1 MRKTS
6 KPSHGRR
13 SPIVWLGL
21 CASMTACS
29 LESSHAEIVPSA
41 PRLPLLAAAADAGD
55 ADAGEE
61 RVSEIGRTRGTPGQ
75 LAGTTSWI
83 FPDTRN
89 GLQPNQSW
97 FSVAGSPSGTIY
109 ASACDHE
116 TNSALYRLR
125 PGSNTLELIG
135 DARSAS
141 ERANNWLPEETA
153 EKFHV
158 RPLWHE
164 GRVYIATADYS
175 NQDDAYLEHR
185 GFHWYAYDEQRRRFL
200 DLSQG
205 EPNGVGAQHISIF
218 TTAIDGPRDLLYGL
232 GSPNSNLYQY
242 DLAKGTTTDLGRPPE
257 LTRPYY
263 NPGRFLWVD
272 HTGAVYFSVGN
283 SGPLAAD
290 EPGAPKHVL
299 SWVPGEGW
307 KARAD
312 WPIGE
317 MLRTGQRS
325 LDGKR
330 VYILDYPLRLYVFNE
345 EDQSFKQL
353 AQGVLTDQ
361 HVSPRTKNVR
371 VRAMN
376 LSANERKIYFIND
389 SAPVNSLWEWDFASG
404 QPPRELTTIE
414 AIEPQ
419 LDARYNAFTGHDS
432 WDNWGRFS
440 VTGFGGEGAPVTPYV
455 YLLRIDPVRLKAAL
469 NVLPGAPVV
478 ELRRGQLHRS
488 AELRS
493 ELSVILEVND
503 AGTLSYR
510 NVTIAAGANSAEL
523 PAGLPNGA
531 QLRVVPDGDTY
542 AVPPP
547 SRAF

>member
-1 MRKTS
+1 MRQTS
-6 KPSHGRR
+6 NAYLISWLALSASAASCSIEPSQ
-13 SPIVWLGL
+13 SELP
-21 CASMTACS
+21 ASSQRARLATVA
-29 LESSHAEIVPSA
+29 AE
-41 PRLPLLAAAADAGD
+41 ADAGD
-55 ADAGEE
+55 EEDAGPP
-61 RVSEIGRTRGTPGQ
+61 RVSVVSRSRGTPGQ
-75 LAGTTSWI
+75 IAGTTSWV

-97 FSVAGSPSGTIY
+97 FSVAGSPDGTIY

-116 TNSALYRLR
+116 TNSALYRVR

-135 DARSAS
+135 DAKSAS
-141 ERANNWLPEETA
+141 ERADNWLPEETA

-158 RPLWHE
+158 RPLWHD

-185 GFHWYAYDEQRRRFL
+185 GYHWYAYDEQRRRFL
-200 DLSQG
+200 DLSPS
-205 EPNGVGAQHISIF
+205 EPAGVGAEHISMF
-218 TTAIDGPRDLLYGL
+218 STALDPARGIIYGL

-242 DLAKGTTTDLGRPPE
+242 DIATGLTTDLGRSPE

-272 HTGAVYFSVGN
+272 HTGSVYTTVGN

-290 EPGAPKHVL
+290 EPGAPKYVL
-299 SWVPGEGW
+299 SWVPGQGW
-307 KARAD
+307 KPRTD

-345 EDQSFKQL
+345 DDQSFTQI
-353 AQGVLTDQ
+353 AQGKLTDQ

-371 VRAMN
+371 VRATQ
-376 LSANERKIYFIND
+376 LSANERKIYFVND

-404 QPPRELTTIE
+404 EEPRELTTIE
-414 AIEPQ
+414 AIDPR

-440 VTGFGGEGAPVTPYV
+440 VTGFGGEGFPVTPYV
-455 YLLRIDPVRLKAAL
+455 YLVRIDPVRVKAAL
-469 NVLPGAPVV
+469 GLLPGVPEV
-478 ELRRGQLHRS
+478 EVRRSTVRRS
-488 AELRS
+488 GDVS
-493 ELSVILEVND
+493 TELSVILELTD
-503 AGTLSYR
+503 
-510 NVTIAAGANSAEL
+510 AAGAISHRNLTLAANQSSVAL
-523 PAGLPNGA
+523 PSDLAPGTRV
-531 QLRVVPDGDTY
+531 RVVADGDTY
-542 AVPPP
+542 AVPEP
-547 SRAF
+547 RGRR

>member
-1 MRKTS
+1 MRKTL
-6 KPSHGRR
+6 KRFGGRVA
-13 SPIVWLGL
+13 PIVWLSVSL
-21 CASMTACS
+21 AACS
-29 LESSHAEIVPSA
+29 SESSSAELASA
-41 PRLPLLAAAADAGD
+41 ERRLQATYAADAGED
-55 ADAGEE
+55 DAGVGEP
-61 RVSEIGRTRGTPGQ
+61 RVSQIGRSRGTPGQ
-75 LAGTTSWI
+75 LAGTTSWV
-83 FPDTRN
+83 FPDTPN

-97 FSVAGSPSGTIY
+97 FSVAGSPNGTLY

-141 ERANNWLPEETA
+141 ERADNWLPEETA

-158 RPLWHE
+158 RPLWHD

-175 NQDDAYLEHR
+175 NQDDGYLERR
-185 GFHWYAYDEQRRRFL
+185 GFHWYAYDERQRRFL
-200 DLSQG
+200 DLSRD
-205 EPNGVGAQHISIF
+205 EPNGVGAPQISIF
-218 TTAIDGPRDLLYGL
+218 TTALDAPRGLLYGL
-232 GSPNSNLYQY
+232 GSPNSNLYVY
-242 DLAKGTTTDLGRPPE
+242 DLSQGTTTDLGRPPE

-272 HTGAVYFSVGN
+272 HSGAVHFTVGN
-283 SGPLAAD
+283 SGPRAAD

-307 KARAD
+307 KSRAD
-312 WPIGE
+312 WAVEE

-345 EDQSFKQL
+345 EDQTFKLL
-353 AQGVLTDQ
+353 AQGTLTDQ
-361 HVSPRTKNVR
+361 HVSPRTKNIR

-376 LSANERKIYFIND
+376 LSANEQKIYFIND

-404 QPPRELTTIE
+404 DPPRELTTLE

-432 WDNWGRFS
+432 WDNWGRFA

-469 NVLPGAPVV
+469 GVLPGVPVV
-478 ELRRGQLHRS
+478 ELRRGQL
-488 AELRS
+488 LRRGALES
-493 ELSVILEVND
+493 ELSVILQITSGE
-503 AGTLSYR
+503 TTSYR
-510 NVTIAAGANSAEL
+510 SVTVAAGAGSAEL
-523 PAGLPNGA
+523 PADLPEGS
-531 QLRVVPDGDTY
+531 QLRVIPDGDTY
-542 AVPPP
+542 AVPEP
-547 SRAF
+547 RRTL